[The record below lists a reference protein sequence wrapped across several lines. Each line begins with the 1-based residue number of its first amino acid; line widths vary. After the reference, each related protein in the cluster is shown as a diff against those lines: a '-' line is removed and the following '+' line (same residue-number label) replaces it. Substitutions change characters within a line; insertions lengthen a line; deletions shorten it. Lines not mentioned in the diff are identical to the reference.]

1 MRQKCLSDIVK
12 CVALKEQ
19 FLGKFKPKHRTAQ
32 ASKERPKE
40 KESDKKT
47 KTEPALDQEHDPDEI
62 ELDLN
67 SLLERL
73 EEQRSANFYVDPER
87 HFNPQLAYFGVQEIK
102 DMTSFLPLSESEKE
116 GSGEKEFIY
125 SYFYEYI
132 RDEDAQKTVDIR
144 KKWLD
149 DDQMFEGMNKYVGDP
164 DMICDFLVES
174 PRFAVIDD
182 FMCLSETIPIT
193 YCEVKTIT
201 DNGDNVGAK
210 AESLTSTGMYESD
223 LDSQDGD
230 GDNEDDNDGDEE
242 EEDEEYEEEQNK
254 DEQNTQKLKV
264 LASEGN
270 KDKPNEVNK
279 SVKLGG
285 KQENISSED
294 TIFNIK
300 SKKSVNES
308 SVIVGE
314 EKDKDKEEH
323 CYLVKDGEK
332 QIYNKTENA
341 SHKKLIEIKSTIESA
356 MSEKQN
362 ESKLKP
368 KDDFPLLNP
377 HANEFL
383 PPSVQ
388 QATAS
393 LENEV
398 S

>member
-1 MRQKCLSDIVK
+1 
-12 CVALKEQ
+12 
-19 FLGKFKPKHRTAQ
+19 
-32 ASKERPKE
+32 
-40 KESDKKT
+40 
-47 KTEPALDQEHDPDEI
+47 
-62 ELDLN
+62 
-67 SLLERL
+67 
-73 EEQRSANFYVDPER
+73 
-87 HFNPQLAYFGVQEIK
+87 
-102 DMTSFLPLSESEKE
+102 MTSFLPQSESEKE

-164 DMICDFLVES
+164 DTSVVLTDSSQLTSDGFEKLPDQI
-174 PRFAVIDD
+174 
-182 FMCLSETIPIT
+182 
-193 YCEVKTIT
+193 IT

-230 GDNEDDNDGDEE
+230 GDNEEDNDGDEE
-242 EEDEEYEEEQNK
+242 EEDEEYEEDIDKEQNK
-254 DEQNTQKLKV
+254 DKQNTQKLKV
-264 LASEGN
+264 FASEGN

-279 SVKLGG
+279 SVNFGG

-300 SKKSVNES
+300 SKKSVNEP

-314 EKDKDKEEH
+314 EKGKDKEEH

-332 QIYNKTENA
+332 QNDNKTENA

-388 QATAS
+388 QVTAS
-393 LENEV
+393 LENE
-398 S
+398 

>member
-164 DMICDFLVES
+164 DN
-174 PRFAVIDD
+174 
-182 FMCLSETIPIT
+182 
-193 YCEVKTIT
+193 
-201 DNGDNVGAK
+201 NGDNVGAK
-210 AESLTSTGMYESD
+210 ADSLTSTGMYESD

-285 KQENISSED
+285 KQENISGED
-294 TIFNIK
+294 TLFNIK

-332 QIYNKTENA
+332 QNDNKTENA